1 MILQVCHIIQM
12 AKNFGY
18 PHANLPP
25 WAVNVGADQLDDVA
39 RLDAECRTN
48 GGARDAIVVPDDQH
62 LWQTCD
68 MENEL

>member
-1 MILQVCHIIQM
+1 MIQWVHHISKE
-12 AKNFGY
+12 AKNIRH

-25 WAVNVGADQLDDVA
+25 RAVNVGADQLDDVT

-48 GGARDAIVVPDDQH
+48 GGAGYAIVVPDDQH

-68 MENEL
+68 MEN